1 VGKEREKKVIGK
13 RKARNHPLNLRE
25 RKRNTHQYRPLPS
38 PLSKTISG
46 SLFDQTKLA
55 LGPPTLLLRFNA

>member
-1 VGKEREKKVIGK
+1 MGKESK
-13 RKARNHPLNLRE
+13 RKKGKEKAGNHPLNPRKKRE
-25 RKRNTHQYRPLPS
+25 NTHQYRPLPS